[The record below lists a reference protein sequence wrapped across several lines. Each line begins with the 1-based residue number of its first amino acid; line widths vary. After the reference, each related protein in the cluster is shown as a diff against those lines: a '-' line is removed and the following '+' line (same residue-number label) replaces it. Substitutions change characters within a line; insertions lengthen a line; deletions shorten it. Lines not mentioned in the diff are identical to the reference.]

1 MGEGGVKNLKNGL
14 CHLWMPPYQKINFSR
29 QITYLVLKLKM
40 HCKTMLLPQK
50 YIINPKKKEKLK
62 NQTYFFDKI

>member
-1 MGEGGVKNLKNGL
+1 MKNHVAYYFLP
-14 CHLWMPPYQKINFSR
+14 HFSTYQKINFSR